1 MTEKIENSTD
11 ERRNNCLL
19 LSCLGKTYGVG
30 GTLYKYMT
38 QKIENSTNPSR
49 QSRRRRLMNEAVTG
63 FEMEVENKG
72 ELNMKEQHNQFR
84 YLHSADETDVKIF
97 PRDNVYDVQL
107 LADGQNVICSYQTT
121 SEDEA
126 KDIKSELKTR
136 YETNNQR
143 VN

>member
-1 MTEKIENSTD
+1 M
-11 ERRNNCLL
+11 
-19 LSCLGKTYGVG
+19 
-30 GTLYKYMT
+30 
-38 QKIENSTNPSR
+38 
-49 QSRRRRLMNEAVTG
+49 G

-126 KDIKSELKTR
+126 IDIKSELKTI